1 MENQKIIVVGI
12 SGENLPTNYLDEY
25 LAECSTV
32 IATASVLERFKE
44 EYEKDSRLMQ
54 WVPIVPLAR
63 CLDAI
68 SEALCSHSVLVF
80 TSGDP
85 LFYGL
90 GQTLKSRFPAKE
102 IVFFPALSSLQLCF
116 ARFGIPWND
125 AAFLSL
131 HGRSFN
137 DLRSVLHKSKIFVL
151 TDRENSPQKIA
162 QHLIDNLPDSELDTY
177 KMHVGVKLGMEGEQ
191 LHSGTVPEISNKRF
205 DQPNCLII
213 QRNIGKNERP
223 GNFGLVETEIRHSR
237 GLITKNEVRAA
248 VLHAL
253 RLPSNGVFWDVGA
266 GSGSISIEAA
276 LLNPALSVFAIER
289 KQEEI
294 DNITCNR
301 DRYKCWNISVCQGKA
316 PEILKKLPAPDCVF
330 IGGSGGSLAEIINV
344 ITHKNLKV
352 DRIVVT
358 GVIQD
363 TIDTAPK
370 LLYQAGYSV
379 DASVVST
386 TRYSFPEAQS
396 DQFNPIHIIRATR
409 YHE

>member
-12 SGENLPTNYLDEY
+12 SGDDFPEKFIDEY
-25 LAECSTV
+25 IAECSTV
-32 IATASVLERFKE
+32 IAAASVLSRFKE
-44 EYEKDSRLMQ
+44 IYEKDSRFMQ
-54 WVPIVPLAR
+54 WVPIVPLSR

-68 SEALCSHSVLVF
+68 SEAICSHSVLVF

-90 GQTLKSRFPAKE
+90 GQTLKSRFPKKE
-102 IVFFPALSSLQLCF
+102 IVFLPALSSLQLCF
-116 ARFGIPWND
+116 ARFGIPWSD
-125 AAFLSL
+125 ASFLSL
-131 HGRSFN
+131 HGRSFS
-137 DLRSVLHKSKIFVL
+137 DLRSVLHKPKIFVL

-162 QHLIDNLPDSELDTY
+162 QHLINNLSARELVTY

-191 LHSGTVPEISNKRF
+191 LYSGTVSEISNKRF

-213 QRNIGKNERP
+213 QNIAREPQHP
-223 GNFGLVETEIRHSR
+223 GNLGLVEREIRHSR

-253 RLPSNGVFWDVGA
+253 RLPSKGVFWDIGA

-294 DNITCNR
+294 DNIVCNR
-301 DRYKCWNISVCQGKA
+301 DRFKCWNISVCQGYA

-330 IGGSGGSLAEIINV
+330 VGGSGGSLAEIINF
-344 ITHKNLKV
+344 ITDKNLKV

-370 LLYQAGYSV
+370 LLYQAGYTV
-379 DASVVST
+379 DVSIVST
-386 TRYSFPEAQS
+386 TRYTFPEVQS
-396 DQFNPIHIIRATR
+396 VQFNPIHIIRATR